1 MYIHIYL
8 SLSLYIYIYTY
19 IYIVLYD
26 TIVLA
31 LADVRAG
38 RQRAAQL
45 ARRQRALP
53 ADLYNLINNQA
64 IIVSIISP
72 P

>member
-8 SLSLYIYIYTY
+8 SLSIYIYIYT
-19 IYIVLYD
+19 YIVLYD